1 MIYVARFFGFLFSW
15 AVTGTIFVVLVLGGV
30 LWSYGADLPD
40 HEALARYEPDTL
52 SRVYSGEGDLMDE
65 FVRERRVFTPIDEIP
80 DIVKHA
86 FISAEDKNFYD
97 HWGFDLR
104 GMASAALDA
113 AQGARLR
120 GASTITQQVVKNF
133 LLSGEREVER
143 KIREILLAVRLEG
156 VLEKDQI
163 LELYLNEI
171 FLGQNS
177 YGITAA
183 AQNYFGKTL
192 EELTA
197 GEAAYLAALPKAP
210 SNRHPVRDYDTAIFW
225 RNNTLREM
233 KENGYISVEA
243 AEAAQEAPLLT
254 VQSGDLQPTRGT
266 LPGRDY
272 FTSEIRRQLITQIG
286 EEKLF
291 TGGLTIRATV
301 DPVLQD
307 AAQAALR
314 ERLWGYELEQ
324 GRYRGPLAKIDPEAL
339 VSEVLWRR
347 SLAEERLPRDIEG
360 WHPAVVL
367 AVGNSSIRIGIEGVE
382 EDEDGHYLF
391 IRDAQ
396 WARPVRE
403 DGSVGPRPSAPSD
416 LFALGDVILT
426 QAVLDEDGAF
436 DHWGLRQVPELQ
448 GGFMV
453 MDTQTGRVLALQ
465 GGFSFDASA
474 FNRATQA
481 TRQPGSSFKPFV
493 YAAALDQGFTPATMV
508 MDAPFVYDPGPGQ
521 DTWIPK
527 NYSGRFY
534 GPSLMRVGIEQSLNL
549 MTVRIADAVG
559 MDTVADYAERFGIYD
574 DMGPYLPL
582 ALGAGETTLYKM
594 VAAYA
599 MFANGGQRVDPTLV
613 DRVQDRRG
621 RTIYRHDQRI
631 CDGCAAPDFTGQAEP
646 DVRSEAERIMSS
658 VTAFQLIE
666 MMEGVIDRGTARA
679 LSDIQV
685 PLAGKTGTTNDN
697 KDAWFIGFTPG
708 IVAGCFIGFDN
719 PRDIGYAGGT
729 MCVPVF
735 KDFIRAYLEHETGDP
750 GRFKEPLD
758 AVMVK
763 VDPDTGMRLPDDAT
777 EAFEWQA
784 FDPGSVP
791 GVYEQITRV
800 IGEGLTQGFDDLP
813 ATLGGGRDDA
823 YVPPGSG
830 GTAGTRP
837 PPPPPPGG
845 LDDGGLY

>member
-15 AVTGTIFVVLVLGGV
+15 AVTGSIFAVLVMGGI
-30 LWSYGADLPD
+30 LWSYGSDLPD
-40 HEALARYEPDTL
+40 HEVLSRYEPDTL
-52 SRVYSGEGDLMDE
+52 SRVYSGEGELMDE
-65 FVRERRVFTPIDEIP
+65 FVRERRIFTPIDEIP
-80 DIVKHA
+80 DVVKAA
-86 FISAEDKNFYD
+86 FISAEDKNFYT

-156 VLEKDQI
+156 VLTKDQI

-177 YGITAA
+177 YGVTAA

-192 EELTA
+192 EELTP

-210 SNRHPVRDYDTAIFW
+210 STLHPVRARDRATDR
-225 RNNTLREM
+225 RNFVLREM
-233 KENGYISVEA
+233 GENGFLGPERV
-243 AEAAQEAPLLT
+243 AEEQGRPLLT
-254 VQSGDLQPTRGT
+254 VQSGDMEPTRGT

-286 EEKLF
+286 EENLF

-301 DPVLQD
+301 DPALQE

-314 ERLWGYELEQ
+314 TRLWEYELEQ
-324 GRYRGPLAKIDPEAL
+324 ARYRGPLAKIDPEAL

-347 SLAEERLPRDIEG
+347 SLREEVVPRDIEG
-360 WHPAVVL
+360 WHAAVVL
-367 AVGNSSIRIGIEGVE
+367 AVGNSSIRIGIEDVE
-382 EDEDGHYLF
+382 EDEDGHFLF

-403 DGSVGPRPSAPSD
+403 DGTVGPRPQSPSD
-416 LFALGDVILT
+416 IFALGDVILT
-426 QAVLDEDGAF
+426 QAVLNDEGSF

-448 GGFMV
+448 GGFMA

-465 GGFSFDASA
+465 GGFSYDASA

-493 YAAALDQGFTPATMV
+493 YAAALDQGFTPATIV

-527 NYSGRFY
+527 NYTNRFY
-534 GPSLMRVGIEQSLNL
+534 GPSLMRVGIEKSLNL

-574 DMGPYLPL
+574 EMGPYLPL

-599 MFANGGQRVDPTLV
+599 MFANGGQQVEPTL
-613 DRVQDRRG
+613 
-621 RTIYRHDQRI
+621 
-631 CDGCAAPDFTGQAEP
+631 
-646 DVRSEAERIMSS
+646 
-658 VTAFQLIE
+658 
-666 MMEGVIDRGTARA
+666 
-679 LSDIQV
+679 
-685 PLAGKTGTTNDN
+685 
-697 KDAWFIGFTPG
+697 
-708 IVAGCFIGFDN
+708 
-719 PRDIGYAGGT
+719 
-729 MCVPVF
+729 
-735 KDFIRAYLEHETGDP
+735 
-750 GRFKEPLD
+750 
-758 AVMVK
+758 
-763 VDPDTGMRLPDDAT
+763 
-777 EAFEWQA
+777 
-784 FDPGSVP
+784 
-791 GVYEQITRV
+791 
-800 IGEGLTQGFDDLP
+800 
-813 ATLGGGRDDA
+813 
-823 YVPPGSG
+823 
-830 GTAGTRP
+830 
-837 PPPPPPGG
+837 
-845 LDDGGLY
+845 